1 MAGWGKA
8 GGEPGNLASRWL
20 AGPLV
25 SGGTRCSYQNASFRA
40 NRLGGGG
47 THLWRR
53 QLCPV
58 ELRSHA
64 TPRSPNAPIAGVR
77 DEPRLSD
84 CFQARTVRHEAG
96 RDILPQR
103 HQELPGQR
111 HGGNLSD
118 ASADDANPVNE
129 PTREFAVRL

>member
-77 DEPRLSD
+77 DEPRLSN
-84 CFQARTVRHEAG
+84 CFQARTLRHEAG
-96 RDILPQR
+96 RDHNATRSFLANATAVILRMRPR
-103 HQELPGQR
+103 MT
-111 HGGNLSD
+111 
-118 ASADDANPVNE
+118 
-129 PTREFAVRL
+129 PTRSTNQRASLLSG